1 MEFKGMGRGNGG
13 KGGGGLFCAHGG
25 CRHHHT
31 ICCECNCAKGSERLL
46 RSGCLRVTRGDCYSV
61 TMTGGCRRL
70 RCVWTPVGAGE
81 AFRVYAAR
89 ARHLIQRF
97 SRHCDWSTPTSSV
110 PTHLQIIHLKP
121 GALVKPSN
129 GRQVQRAHEP
139 CSRPLL
145 ARKQADHRPH
155 GGERVLARLD
165 ELVKQAG
172 DARQPASLVGLVP
185 CRRPGGQH

>member
-1 MEFKGMGRGNGG
+1 MWKWGLGR
-13 KGGGGLFCAHGG
+13 GLFCAFGG

-31 ICCECNCAKGSERLL
+31 ICCVCDYARGSERLI
-46 RSGCLRVTRGDCYSV
+46 RSGCLCVTPGDCYSV
-61 TMTGGCRRL
+61 AMTGGCRRL
-70 RCVWTPVGAGE
+70 RCGRRWE
-81 AFRVYAAR
+81 QERQSLQRAR
-89 ARHLIQRF
+89 ARHLTQHS
-97 SRHCDWSTPTSSV
+97 SRQCDCSTSTSSV
-110 PTHLQIIHLKP
+110 HTHPQIIHLKS
-121 GALVKPSN
+121 GALVMPSY
-129 GRQVQRAHEP
+129 GRQVQQAHEP